1 MADAKFIVFIVFAL
15 CRLSNGCTKISLDS
29 EHRGS
34 ILFTKLP
41 ELFPGSLGR
50 TSYVSAASDGVPPVF
65 LFFMTNDEHSG
76 NGQWIVS
83 EELGDTNHV
92 SAFVGSCS

>member
-1 MADAKFIVFIVFAL
+1 MVDAKFILFAVFAL

-29 EHRGS
+29 EHHGS
-34 ILFTKLP
+34 ILLTKLP

-50 TSYVSAASDGVPPVF
+50 TTYVSAASDGVPPVF
-65 LFFMTNDEHSG
+65 LFFITNDEHSG
-76 NGQWIVS
+76 NGRWIVS
-83 EELGDTNHV
+83 EELGNMDHV